1 MFFTLRPIHLAFT
14 WQYHKM
20 AKIWGVLGGGDEV
33 TLGCHLGKTQLST
46 GEGGLVKITQVVRW
60 KVPRQVV
67 HLKNMWWSPPIMDE
81 LASKLIIGI
90 ILEYILLGVCTSI
103 ISPGSAWFLRPE
115 PQNWALHLC
124 WFPLTIHAETLS
136 HKLVIFCA
144 LVKTNT
150 SPTSCLWDWWFLKWL
165 IHSQGS
171 GVKFTQKTLYSYV
184 HKFKLGI
191 QGFRSDQRVL

>member
-1 MFFTLRPIHLAFT
+1 MRGQCNDIHISSCRGRLRSTIPPI
-14 WQYHKM
+14 
-20 AKIWGVLGGGDEV
+20 GN
-33 TLGCHLGKTQLST
+33 
-46 GEGGLVKITQVVRW
+46 
-60 KVPRQVV
+60 PRQGASV
-67 HLKNMWWSPPIMDE
+67 E
-81 LASKLIIGI
+81 SKLGFA
-90 ILEYILLGVCTSI
+90 LQLLPSSSTRADAIVF
-103 ISPGSAWFLRPE
+103 PGSAWFLRAE

-124 WFPLTIHAETLS
+124 WFPLPIHAETLS

-144 LVKTNT
+144 LVMTNT

>member
-1 MFFTLRPIHLAFT
+1 MGRTHCPIIIMHVSQKKRGVTPKFSYTYVGLP
-14 WQYHKM
+14 YVNIVV
-20 AKIWGVLGGGDEV
+20 AKNGHRSDF
-33 TLGCHLGKTQLST
+33 
-46 GEGGLVKITQVVRW
+46 KI
-60 KVPRQVV
+60 
-67 HLKNMWWSPPIMDE
+67 NIE
-81 LASKLIIGI
+81 I

-103 ISPGSAWFLRPE
+103 IFPGSAWFLRAE
-115 PQNWALHLC
+115 PQNWALDLC
-124 WFPLTIHAETLS
+124 WFPLPIHAETLS

-144 LVKTNT
+144 LVTTNT
-150 SPTSCLWDWWFLKWL
+150 SPMSCLWDWWFLKWL